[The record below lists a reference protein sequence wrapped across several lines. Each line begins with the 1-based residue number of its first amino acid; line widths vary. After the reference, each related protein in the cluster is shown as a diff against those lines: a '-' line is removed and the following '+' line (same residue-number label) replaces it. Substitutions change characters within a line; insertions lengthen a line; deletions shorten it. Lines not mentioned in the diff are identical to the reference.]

1 MEGIGSLKLR
11 DGFQNGVYD
20 ARGVHVRGMEDGG
33 DQERRLAEKWRSR
46 AERLTFDYPFVS
58 TVLDGI
64 ARTYEGE
71 ATEYDTQAQARMRM
85 GR

>member
-1 MEGIGSLKLR
+1 MC
-11 DGFQNGVYD
+11 V
-20 ARGVHVRGMEDGG
+20 GMEDGG